1 MLVIRQ
7 KAGHRWRLPADYPL
21 MDSQGISVIQ
31 DRRRLPDRRK
41 VEYGIDDLKVMLSK
55 VNSLTIVS
63 LVMAINVAF
72 VLMAYALIEAIQ
84 N

>member
-7 KAGHRWRLPADYPL
+7 KAGRRWGLAADYPL

-41 VEYGIDDLKVMLSK
+41 AEYDVNDLKVMLSK
-55 VNSLTIVS
+55 VNSLIIVS

-72 VLMAYALIEAIQ
+72 ILIAYALIEAIQ

>member
-7 KAGHRWRLPADYPL
+7 KAGRRWGLVADYPL

-41 VEYGIDDLKVMLSK
+41 VEYGIDDLKVMLQK
-55 VNSLTIVS
+55 MNSLTIVS
-63 LVMAINVAF
+63 LVMAINAAF
-72 VLMAYALIEAIQ
+72 VLMAYALIVTIQ

>member
-7 KAGHRWRLPADYPL
+7 NAGRRWRLAADYPL
-21 MDSQGISVIQ
+21 TDIQGISVIQ

-41 VEYGIDDLKVMLSK
+41 AEYSVDDLKVMLSK

-72 VLMAYALIEAIQ
+72 VLMAYALIVAIQ